1 MNGKGSKPRPFSIK
15 YQQYAE
21 NWDVIFSKEKEK
33 KPLTSNERELK
44 LPKNLKN

>member
-21 NWDVIFSKEKEK
+21 NWDSVFSKKKDKEN
-33 KPLTSNERELK
+33 LTTDTKQPK
-44 LPKNLKN
+44 LPTNLKN